1 MRIANSF
8 RRPLL
13 AALLSALAGGCGA
26 TQFAPP
32 PQTAEQ
38 ESIAQ
43 LGRVLGGYRGKAA
56 PKALKDIL
64 SREQGYPAAIGA
76 LRSGEVLL
84 YWGVGLSD
92 GPDAAG
98 TVVAYGKGVPEK
110 GGEVLMQD
118 GTAKAMTADEFKADR
133 KPPGA
138 KTDPG
143 PRPTSA
149 RTR

>member
-13 AALLSALAGGCGA
+13 AALLSALAGGCGE
-26 TQFAPP
+26 TQFGPP

-43 LGRVLGGYRGKAA
+43 LGWVLGGYRGKAV

-76 LRSGEVLL
+76 LRNGDLLL
-84 YWGVGLSD
+84 YWGVALSD

-98 TVVAYGKGVPEK
+98 TIVAYCKGVPEN

-118 GTAKAMTADEFKADR
+118 GTAKAMTADEFKAAR

-143 PRPTSA
+143 PLPTAKS
-149 RTR
+149 R

>member
-1 MRIANSF
+1 MRIASSF
-8 RRPLL
+8 GRPLL
-13 AALLSALAGGCGA
+13 TGLLSALAGGCGTGA
-26 TQFAPP
+26 VGPP

-38 ESIAQ
+38 ESIVQ

-56 PKALKDIL
+56 PKALKDL
-64 SREQGYPAAIGA
+64 LAREQGYPAAIGA
-76 LRSGEVLL
+76 LRNKDVLL

-92 GPDAAG
+92 GPEAAG
-98 TVVAYGKGVPEK
+98 TVVAYRKEVPEK
-110 GGEVLMQD
+110 GGAVLMQD
-118 GTAKAMTADEFKADR
+118 GTAKAMNADEFKAAR

-143 PRPTSA
+143 PMPTA